1 MYELIKIANNTY
13 YVNCPAK
20 IGIYRN
26 DDNSV
31 YLIDSGNDKDA
42 GRKVRKIVEAE
53 GWSVKAILNTHAH
66 ADHTGGNKFLQQNTG
81 CKIFAPGIDGDIT
94 RHPILEPALLYGG
107 LPAKPL
113 RHKFLMAQ
121 ESECEDV
128 TSPDFPTKIE
138 VIPLRGHYFDMV
150 GYRTP
155 DNVVFLADCVSSPV
169 TLEKYQIGYIYDIQA
184 YLDTLDFIET
194 LSADLFVPS
203 HAEPCTDIHELAELN
218 RRKTLEIAG
227 LILELCAEPIN
238 FEALLQLIFAHYE
251 LTMTFEQYAL
261 VGSTVRS
268 YLSWLL
274 DSGKMAT
281 EIDNNL
287 LLWKTVR

>member
-1 MYELIKIANNTY
+1 MYELIKVANNTY

-20 IGIYRN
+20 IGVYRN

-42 GRKVRKIVEAE
+42 GRKVRRVLEAE

-66 ADHTGGNKFLQQNTG
+66 ADHTGGNKYFRQNTG
-81 CKIFAPGIDGDIT
+81 CKIFAPGIDADIV
-94 RHPILEPALLYGG
+94 RHPILEPALLFGG
-107 LPAKPL
+107 RPPKQL

-121 ESECEDV
+121 ESVCEDIS
-128 TSPDFPTKIE
+128 SPDFPSDIE
-138 VIPLRGHYFDMV
+138 VIPLPGHYFDMV

-155 DNVVFLADCVSSPV
+155 DNVVFLADCVSSPE

-184 YLDTLDFIET
+184 YLETLDFIDT
-194 LSADLFVPS
+194 LSADLFIPS

-218 RRKTLEIAG
+218 RSKTLEIAE
-227 LILELCAEPIN
+227 LILDICSEPLN
-238 FEALLQLIFAHYE
+238 FEVLLQRIFSHYG
-251 LTMTFEQYAL
+251 LSMTFEQYAL

-268 YLSWLL
+268 YLSWLI
-274 DSGKMAT
+274 DSGRMTT
-281 EIDNNL
+281 EINDGM